1 MTANPHVAFQS
12 DAASVWE
19 VLRSVTGT
27 LAFDIGA
34 NGGLVSRELATHF
47 ETVIACEPASESYA
61 ELLVST
67 PPNVVPL
74 NVAVSATTGTITLR
88 ETALTSTMG
97 ELFTGES
104 LPWGEHVGYRDVEAH
119 TLDDLASHYGVP
131 DFIKVDTEGHES
143 EVMVGAME
151 TLATHPHFVIEI
163 HSQNN
168 GAAVRHALNAV
179 GLPYEMHH
187 HNAYR
192 TDSPWR
198 QHHYWLVG

>member
-1 MTANPHVAFQS
+1 MTNPHVAFQS

-19 VLRSVTGT
+19 ILQSATGH

-34 NGGLVSRELATHF
+34 NGGLVSTVLAANF
-47 ETVIACEPASESYA
+47 EQVIAVEPATESFA
-61 ELLVST
+61 QLVAT
-67 PPNVVPL
+67 APPNVRPL
-74 NVAVSATTGTITLR
+74 NVACSAVPGTITLR

-104 LPWGEHVGYRDVEAH
+104 LPWGAHVGYRDVEAV
-119 TLDDLASHYGVP
+119 TVDDLAATYGTP

-143 EVMVGAME
+143 EVMVGAMD
-151 TLATHPHFVIEI
+151 TLATHPRFVIEV
-163 HSQNN
+163 HSQGN

-179 GLPYEMHH
+179 NLPYEMHH

-198 QHHYWLVG
+198 QHHYWLVSG